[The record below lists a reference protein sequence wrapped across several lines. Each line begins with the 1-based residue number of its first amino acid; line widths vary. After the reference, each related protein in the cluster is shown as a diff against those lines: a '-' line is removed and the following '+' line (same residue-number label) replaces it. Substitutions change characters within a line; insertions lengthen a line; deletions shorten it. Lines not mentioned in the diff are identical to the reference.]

1 MTNQEINEA
10 IHAKLGW
17 KSYKEGECPIRGHG
31 AGGWHYCKDGKEYRY
46 KTPNYAEDISAAWE
60 IVEKISLGGR
70 IGIHVMNKITSI
82 SLRTETGYYTSE
94 AETTPMAICLAF
106 LKLP

>member
-10 IHAKLGW
+10 VARNLGW
-17 KSYKEGECPIRGHG
+17 IVNEYSWGFKWARDKSVQCADMMSDSPPD
-31 AGGWHYCKDGKEYRY
+31 YC
-46 KTPNYAEDISAAWE
+46 TSISAAWE